1 MAGTTYVG
9 TDVTLP
15 TFIIIGAAKSGT
27 TSLYRYLEQHPAVF
41 MSPVKETLFF
51 APDWW
56 GGPEGGGRGVQTLEA
71 YEALF
76 AGADA
81 ARAIGEASP
90 QYLSSKEAAARIKS
104 VVPDARLIAILR
116 DPAERAYSAFLH
128 LVRDGAEPIKDF
140 PAALAAEEQ
149 RVGDVDD
156 PIWLYREGSQYAD
169 QLERYYEHF
178 RPEQLRVYLYEEFA
192 ADPVRVT
199 QDALEFVGVGGD
211 FVPDVSLRF
220 NPGGVPRSERLHR
233 VVGGDGRLR
242 QAMMRWLPPAL
253 GRDVLVRVI
262 NRNLVKPEL
271 PEDMRREL
279 AASFVPDIERVEKL
293 LQRDLSAWKP

>member
-1 MAGTTYVG
+1 M
-9 TDVTLP
+9 TLP

-27 TSLYRYLEQHPAVF
+27 TSLYRYLEQHPDVF

-56 GGPEGGGRGVQTLEA
+56 NAKPGGGGRGIRTIEA
-71 YEALF
+71 YEELF
-76 AGADA
+76 AGAGD

-90 QYLSSKEAAARIKS
+90 QYLSSKEAPARIKS
-104 VVPDARLIAILR
+104 IVPDARLIAILR

-128 LVRDGAEPIKDF
+128 LVRDGVEPIKDF
-140 PAALAAEEQ
+140 RVALEASERRE
-149 RVGDVDD
+149 GDVDD
-156 PIWLYREGSQYAD
+156 PIWLYRDASQYAD
-169 QLERYYEHF
+169 QLERFYQHF
-178 RPEQLRVYLYEEFA
+178 PPEQLRVYLYEEFA

-199 QDALEFVGVGGD
+199 RDALEFVGIGGD

-242 QAMMRWLPPAL
+242 KAMMRWLPPAL
-253 GRDVLVRVI
+253 GRDVLVRLI

-271 PEDMRREL
+271 EEDVRREL
-279 AASFVPDIERVEKL
+279 AASFLPDIERVEEL